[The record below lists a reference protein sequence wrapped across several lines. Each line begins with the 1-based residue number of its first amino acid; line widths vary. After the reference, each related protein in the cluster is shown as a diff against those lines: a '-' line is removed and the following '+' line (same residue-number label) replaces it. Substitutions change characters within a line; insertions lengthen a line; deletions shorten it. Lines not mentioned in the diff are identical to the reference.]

1 MTETPDEHDFRL
13 DTREVERLVSEAESE
28 YDLSS
33 CDWEVNPHFNFLH
46 LAPDDLADAIN
57 RRAEMDNVSGEEI
70 VRRALENYL
79 QAG

>member
-1 MTETPDEHDFRL
+1 MTDGKSDQIPELND
-13 DTREVERLVSEAESE
+13 REVERLVSEAESG

-57 RRAEMDNVSGEEI
+57 RRSEMDNVSGAEI
-70 VRRALENYL
+70 VRRH
-79 QAG
+79 

>member
-1 MTETPDEHDFRL
+1 MTETPDEHDLRL

-33 CDWEVNPHFNFLH
+33 CDWEVNPHFYFLH